1 MMTVY
6 DILNDQ
12 VGTFTNSGDLIVE
25 NNFMNQGDFLN
36 ASAGIID
43 LNNSHELRA
52 HYEIFRESNYSN
64 LNIDFTNTSPKKDP
78 GKQSLDTSVAATM
91 VEFYCAISKKKG
103 TLNIIMTKN
112 QSKIIDL
119 CILKTLFDGALTIVD
134 KPTH

>member
-1 MMTVY
+1 MNSKRRLTIEDRRLTIE
-6 DILNDQ
+6 DI
-12 VGTFTNSGDLIVE
+12 SEGDNYNLK
-25 NNFMNQGDFLN
+25 L
-36 ASAGIID
+36 SGIID

>member
-1 MMTVY
+1 MNSKRRLTIEDRRLTIE
-6 DILNDQ
+6 DISEEDNYNLKL
-12 VGTFTNSGDLIVE
+12 S
-25 NNFMNQGDFLN
+25 
-36 ASAGIID
+36 GIID

>member
-1 MMTVY
+1 MNSKR
-6 DILNDQ
+6 ILNIEDRRLAIEDI
-12 VGTFTNSGDLIVE
+12 SEGDNYNLK
-25 NNFMNQGDFLN
+25 L
-36 ASAGIID
+36 SGIID